1 MDTSSR
7 QGGRAFWWTRLRFA
21 TILSGVATAAF
32 ARILTVLTSVVAVLA
47 ATVGLLLVVSGP
59 AAAQESRLSSCPLL
73 LENKSSGPCVV
84 LLQRALNKTGVG
96 YNLDDDGTF
105 GEGTRIA
112 VLDFQGRNG
121 LPADGNAGPQV
132 IRALVGQV
140 GDLSVGDAPSGP
152 AASGDCVSGDVA
164 SCEGGAIG
172 AGKPAWECLGE
183 ALSDEVTKKI
193 KQWRAQDK
201 GETPPPDVKPSP
213 QEKEQVLKKTSR
225 KEQLKI
231 AKEFA
236 KKPFAVAKIFKCM
249 LWDLP

>member
-1 MDTSSR
+1 MRAQQRSAATS
-7 QGGRAFWWTRLRFA
+7 A
-21 TILSGVATAAF
+21 VC
-32 ARILTVLTSVVAVLA
+32 VAVALA
-47 ATVGLLLVVSGP
+47 VLVGLLL
-59 AAAQESRLSSCPLL
+59 AAAPGRAVAQQQRLSECPLL

-105 GEGTRIA
+105 GEGTRKA
-112 VLDFQGRNG
+112 VLDFQGRNR
-121 LPADGNAGPQV
+121 LPADGNAGAQV
-132 IRALVGQV
+132 IGALVGKV
-140 GDLSVGDAPSGP
+140 GDLSFGETPPEP
-152 AASGDCVSGDVA
+152 AAPSGDCVSGDVA
-164 SCEGGAIG
+164 SCEGGVIG

-183 ALSDEVTKKI
+183 ALSDELTKKI

-201 GETPPPDVKPSP
+201 GEPPPPDVKPSP

-236 KKPFAVAKIFKCM
+236 KRPFTVVKIFKCM
-249 LWDLP
+249 LWDLPG